1 MKKWEAKALA
11 TEVIC
16 GERVFFV
23 AFFLLLSGLA
33 VPALGAMG
41 RDDFFALVE
50 NGDIAEI
57 EVAIWEGQEVE
68 QEESYGECSF
78 LRHSKITYIEGH
90 PAVVLYFGQIRL

>member
-1 MKKWEAKALA
+1 MRRKLSAAS
-11 TEVIC
+11 VC
-16 GERVFFV
+16 FFV
-23 AFFLLLSGLA
+23 ASFLWFLGLA
-33 VPALGAMG
+33 APALGAMG

-50 NGDIAEI
+50 SGDIAEI